1 MNRIDYVMSEEDLDQ
16 LLNAMKPLPMIML
29 QYGTPPSVQER
40 ANQAWAVLGKKM
52 GFDPMTVRPNGKG
65 DRYFS
70 AIPTE
75 QKA

>member
-16 LLNAMKPLPMIML
+16 LLNAMKPTPMIML
-29 QYGTPPSVQER
+29 QFGIPPSVQEK
-40 ANQAWAVLGKKM
+40 ANQAWATLGKKM

-65 DRYFS
+65 DRHFS